1 MTAMPGTGPATRLDA
16 PPCRLGEGPL
26 WHPERGQLFWFDI
39 LAGRLH
45 AGPRRTDPGQ
55 TDPAQTDP
63 GAEPGH
69 WDFPGTV
76 SAAGWID
83 RDRLLLASDTAL
95 LAFDIETG
103 RTEPV
108 APLEADN
115 PATRSNDGRA
125 DPWGGFWIGTMGRA
139 AEPGAG
145 AIYRYYRGE
154 IRRLHAPVTI
164 PNAIA
169 FTPDGGAASFADT
182 ARGLVWR
189 QRLAPADGWPAAEP
203 EPFIDAAADGLA
215 PDGAVFDRAG
225 RFWNAQWG
233 AGRLACYAPDGR
245 LLGAVRLPASQTT
258 CPAFGGPTLSRLFVT
273 SAHEGLDR
281 AAEPAAGALF
291 ALETEAIGQPE
302 HRIGL

>member
-1 MTAMPGTGPATRLDA
+1 MTAAPIPGEASGSAPWAARPSPGPAQSTATTAARSGACTR
-16 PPCRLGEGPL
+16 
-26 WHPERGQLFWFDI
+26 
-39 LAGRLH
+39 
-45 AGPRRTDPGQ
+45 
-55 TDPAQTDP
+55 
-63 GAEPGH
+63 
-69 WDFPGTV
+69 
-76 SAAGWID
+76 
-83 RDRLLLASDTAL
+83 
-95 LAFDIETG
+95 
-103 RTEPV
+103 
-108 APLEADN
+108 
-115 PATRSNDGRA
+115 
-125 DPWGGFWIGTMGRA
+125 
-139 AEPGAG
+139 
-145 AIYRYYRGE
+145 
-154 IRRLHAPVTI
+154 PVTI

-189 QRLAPADGWPAAEP
+189 QRLAPADGWPVAEP